1 VSLINTSDYR
11 GAAGA
16 YWLALA
22 SAGALACGWAAFNLV
37 GFAPALLAQL
47 VALASLSVV
56 TAASPLRLPGTKT
69 SVTAGDCF
77 VFLGTILYGV
87 PAGVLLAALAALV
100 ASSRDSRRASSRIA
114 ASACAAVTATASGQ
128 LFYFVLAAQGGG
140 VTPVGAGPGPTLGLA
155 ELAAPLAVMA
165 LSHFVVGGLLAAGLA
180 ALMSGRP
187 VGLVWREGHLRGSL
201 NLFAAAPAAALV
213 YSAAAHFGALYVAMS
228 VPAAVALLAT
238 YQTFFE
244 RAAEKSREA
253 AEMSRLHLATVEAL
267 ATAIDAKDQTTHCHV
282 RRVQLY
288 CARVGELMGLTA
300 NEIKAI
306 KAGALLHDVGK
317 LAVPDHILN
326 KPGNLTPAEF
336 ERMKIHSTVGAQIL
350 ERVGF
355 PYPVVPVVRHHH
367 ERWDGGGYPDGLRG
381 EEIPLTARILAVADC
396 FDSVRED
403 RPYRRGM
410 SREEACELLRRNAGS
425 HFDPG
430 VVGLFLRHLPEFE
443 REIAE
448 QGIEHRGL
456 RVEEVEHREL
466 LEEGRAALSLHDTA
480 PAPAHD
486 DGAAPVYLSQIT
498 NAHREVYALY
508 EIARTFGSSLDIE
521 DTVTVL
527 VNKVGHIV
535 PFDLCAVFLHD
546 EMKGYATAAHVAGR
560 HAELL
565 RGRGVAPGEGV
576 VGFVL
581 ANRRASYLLDPML
594 DFVGIELPE
603 GCRYHSMAALPLV
616 KDERTLGVLAV
627 YSHEPHRYSDDHLR
641 LLETVARLASDALSN
656 AVQHATAESN
666 ALTDTLTGLPN
677 ARAMYVRFEQEAA
690 RARRTGRPFQV
701 VMLDLDDFK
710 LVNDT
715 YGHKT
720 GDRVLREVGRILQA
734 QLREYDFLARYAGD
748 EFVAVVQDLDAE
760 QVRELRERIER
771 AVRAFSLHVRGDKH
785 ARVGISVGA
794 ATYGV
799 HGETLDQLL
808 ISADEAMYSAKSDHK
823 RRGRQATAAA
833 DLPTGELASAAVN

>member
-1 VSLINTSDYR
+1 MSDYNV
-11 GAAGA
+11 AARA
-16 YWLALA
+16 YWVALV
-22 SAGALACGWAAFNLV
+22 SAGALACGWAGYHLLALS
-37 GFAPALLAQL
+37 PALWPQLA
-47 VALASLSVV
+47 VLACLSVV
-56 TAASPLRLPGTKT
+56 SSVHSIRIPGTNAN
-69 SVTAGDCF
+69 VTAGDCF
-77 VFLGTILYGV
+77 TFLGVVTLGV
-87 PAGVLLAALAALV
+87 PAGVLLGALDSLV
-100 ASSRDSRRASSRIA
+100 SSARTTRRATSRIA
-114 ASACAAVTATASGQ
+114 APACTAAATFVSGH
-128 LFYFVLAAQGGG
+128 LFYFVLAARGGAAPAAG
-140 VTPVGAGPGPTLGLA
+140 GAGGALTLEELCLP
-155 ELAAPLAVMA
+155 LAAMA
-165 LSHFVVGGLLAAGLA
+165 LAQYAASGALVATLMALKGGR
-180 ALMSGRP
+180 SVWR
-187 VGLVWREGHLRGSL
+187 VWREGYLWTSPTFFGGAL
-201 NLFAAAPAAALV
+201 AAALV
-213 YSAAAHFGALYVAMS
+213 YAATARFGAFYVAMS
-228 VPAAVALLAT
+228 VPVAVTVFAT
-238 YQTFFE
+238 YRTFFE
-244 RAAEKSREA
+244 RVAEKTREA

-288 CARVGELMGLTA
+288 CARLGELMGLTA
-300 NEIKAI
+300 AEVKAL

-326 KPGNLTPAEF
+326 KPGTLTAAEF
-336 ERMKIHSTVGAQIL
+336 ERMKIHATVGAQIL

-355 PYPVVPVVRHHH
+355 PYPVVPVVRWHH
-367 ERWDGGGYPDGLRG
+367 ERWDGGGYPDGLKA

-410 SREEACELLRRNAGS
+410 SREAACELIRRKAGT
-425 HFDPG
+425 HFDPH
-430 VVGLFLRHLPEFE
+430 VVDLFLRHQPEFE
-443 REIAE
+443 REIVA
-448 QGIEHRGL
+448 QGLEHRGL
-456 RVEEVEHREL
+456 TTEEVENRDL
-466 LEEGRAALSLHDTA
+466 LEEGAAAAERGA
-480 PAPAHD
+480 PA
-486 DGAAPVYLSQIT
+486 AAAAGDARDEAPLYLSQIT

-527 VNKVGHIV
+527 VNKVGHVV
-535 PFDLCAVFLHD
+535 PFDLCAVYMHD

-565 RGRGVAPGEGV
+565 RGRAVGPGEGV
-576 VGFVL
+576 VGFAL
-581 ANRRASYLLDPML
+581 ANRRASYMLDPML
-594 DFVGIELPE
+594 DFVGVGLPE
-603 GCRYHSMAALPLV
+603 GCRYESMVALPLV

-627 YSHEPHRYSDDHLR
+627 YSHQPRAYDDDHIR

-656 AVQHATAESN
+656 AVQHAAAESN

-771 AVRAFSLHVRGDKH
+771 AVGAFSLHVRGDKH

-799 HGETLDQLL
+799 HGENLDQLL

-823 RRGRQATAAA
+823 RRGRRSAAA
-833 DLPTGELASAAVN
+833 PELQTGELASAAVN